1 MPRSCQQKLIL
12 KFCFRRLW
20 YNRHNRVIVWS
31 LAGANVEH
39 AYLESN
45 RGVLVLLTAL
55 IGNGKK
61 EQYLKIFSLKFDELW
76 RKSFPYRTSVNDSQP
91 SFSWTLLS
99 KRKIQ
104 KPFAIFKYLKLL
116 IVNSVLWGNLEEGPL
131 EITGGGGVK
140 IFCAWIFI
148 LIPLVCRI
156 FFWGTSF
163 ARYFCPIHFF
173 FCNQSTI
180 SKSRIYGLPLSLR
193 SWRYCVD
200 AI

>member
-45 RGVLVLLTAL
+45 GGVLVLLTAL

-131 EITGGGGVK
+131 EITGGGGGK
-140 IFCAWIFI
+140 NFLCMNFYSNSTR
-148 LIPLVCRI
+148 LQD
-156 FFWGTSF
+156 FFLRHKLCTLF
-163 ARYFCPIHFF
+163 
-173 FCNQSTI
+173 
-180 SKSRIYGLPLSLR
+180 LPHTFLLL
-193 SWRYCVD
+193 
-200 AI
+200 